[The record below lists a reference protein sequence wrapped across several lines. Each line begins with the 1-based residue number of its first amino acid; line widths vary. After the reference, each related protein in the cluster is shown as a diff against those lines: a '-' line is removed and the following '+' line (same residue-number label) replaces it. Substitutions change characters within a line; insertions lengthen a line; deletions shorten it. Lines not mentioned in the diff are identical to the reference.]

1 MGKDVES
8 EDELMKIYY
17 NHIMSYITPERP
29 QTKLN
34 KTKMKLLNQKCMKT
48 GRTPLLLAAESNLS
62 ESLCILFLSHGAD
75 PRIEDLSGLSCFTFV
90 TDVLGNKKIAMAL
103 YNTDCYLKWIENE
116 MPVEMKMKPKI
127 FYDVEH
133 VNEEINGKGKVGKTS
148 IKRKTV
154 GQKVTPVL
162 AKKKRLNKKSPLRTT
177 EEDEEDADFM
187 GF

>member
-1 MGKDVES
+1 
-8 EDELMKIYY
+8 
-17 NHIMSYITPERP
+17 MSYITTDRP
-29 QTKLN
+29 KIKLN

-48 GRTPLLLAAESNLS
+48 GRTPLLLAAESDLS

-116 MPVEMKMKPKI
+116 MPVEMKMKQKI
-127 FYDVEH
+127 FYDVAD
-133 VNEEINGKGKVGKTS
+133 VSVEITGKGKLKKATGIIS
-148 IKRKTV
+148 GKRKIAEE
-154 GQKVTPVL
+154 KTPVL
-162 AKKKRLNKKSPLRTT
+162 TKKKRLNNKILPRTA
-177 EEDEEDADFM
+177 EDEEEDGDFM

>member
-1 MGKDVES
+1 
-8 EDELMKIYY
+8 
-17 NHIMSYITPERP
+17 MSYITPERP

-133 VNEEINGKGKVGKTS
+133 VNEEINGKGKGKVGKTS